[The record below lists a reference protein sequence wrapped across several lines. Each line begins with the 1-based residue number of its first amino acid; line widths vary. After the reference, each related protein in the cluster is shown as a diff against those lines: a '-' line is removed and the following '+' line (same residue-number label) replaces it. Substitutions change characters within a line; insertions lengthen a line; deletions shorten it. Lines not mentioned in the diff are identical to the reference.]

1 MIRVEPLAFLSPNIE
16 LLLHPYSA
24 QEYALAEKMA
34 EEIFTA
40 SEYKWAVFASDT
52 LLCYAGLLRPV
63 FSSPP
68 FLWVL
73 LGKNL
78 TALRSRAVREATKLL
93 RESFPATL
101 IAVETSFRR
110 GHRFAQFC
118 GLAPTGKTF
127 SVAGRE
133 FEYYEVI

>member
-1 MIRVEPLAFLSPNIE
+1 MIRVEPLAFLSPDTE

-24 QEYALAEKMA
+24 QEYVLAEKMM
-34 EEIFTA
+34 EEIFEA
-40 SEYKWAVFASDT
+40 SDHKWAVFASDN

-93 RESFPATL
+93 RKNFPTAL
-101 IAVETSFRR
+101 IAVETSFQR

-118 GLAPTGKTF
+118 GLVPTGRVF

-133 FEYYEVI
+133 FEYYEVS